1 MNFHKEK
8 DFDGKNIRKGIS
20 LYKRLSE
27 NYVGLTA
34 EKTIKVVSCDTGE
47 EVFVSDKLSN
57 MCGATYNEKTKKL
70 LAYNTS
76 GYAYLYQLS
85 DGKRLLP
92 KIYLKEPDVWPEQII
107 WEEDFCW
114 YPSYRKG
121 IYRLNTRTGE
131 VELVVKIKGENV
143 THIIQDKNNMLVFTR
158 PKTKNIYEPRE
169 KVIKYSYRIEK
180 DGELKYQYRKQEE
193 DYCNICF
200 IIEDVDRRKIIV
212 ATSKEKRIEGDTLL
226 YCSDGHL
233 LNIPVNSRWKQ
244 GEWWYNRELQISV
257 QDNRMIYVDE
267 HGYLC
272 ITELY
277 TEKIVKRERAGK
289 YIYDILYIPAKGVF
303 ILADD
308 GVYEVIGI

>member
-1 MNFHKEK
+1 MKKISEREFHY
-8 DFDGKNIRKGIS
+8 I
-20 LYKRLSE
+20 KRLSE

-143 THIIQDKNNMLVFTR
+143 THIVQDKNNILVFTT

-169 KVIKYSYRIEK
+169 KVIRYSYRIEK

>member
-1 MNFHKEK
+1 MEKISEREFHY
-8 DFDGKNIRKGIS
+8 I
-20 LYKRLSE
+20 KRLSE

-121 IYRLNTRTGE
+121 IYLLNTRTGE

>member
-1 MNFHKEK
+1 MKKISEREFHY
-8 DFDGKNIRKGIS
+8 I
-20 LYKRLSE
+20 KRLSE

-143 THIIQDKNNMLVFTR
+143 THIIQDKNNMLVFTK